1 MWLLTLILAVLFG
14 YALAKAKEG
23 VDLSAWILVFLG
35 VLAIGWVF
43 GMIAVAIVP
52 DLTAF
57 MLPAE
62 TQVIGNI
69 AVDAVGLIL
78 GLLAAKIEE
87 FIIK

>member
-14 YALAKAKEG
+14 YALAKAKKG
-23 VDLSAWILVFLG
+23 DLSTWIIAFLG
-35 VLAIGWVF
+35 ALVISWAF
-43 GMIAVAIVP
+43 GMIAVAVVP

-62 TQVIGNI
+62 TQVIGNV

-87 FIIK
+87 LIIK

>member
-23 VDLSAWILVFLG
+23 VDLSTWIIAFLG
-35 VLAIGWVF
+35 VLVISWAF
-43 GMIAVAIVP
+43 GMIAVAVVP

-87 FIIK
+87 LIIK